1 MVAPPAAEPVRL
13 TVAPNL
19 LLELAAAPLFKFLLS
34 LFDLNELVVVT
45 AALSDDFHLGFIDAT
60 AELTSGFLV
69 NDFASL
75 LIADF
80 IIGVVVVFVGC
91 VDVKDRFAV
100 VVVGAAAF
108 TGCNEGGV
116 LVRLKLVAFCWTV
129 AVVLMVADGSTD
141 LAAIG
146 GLSGFVDTIDG
157 LAAVTIGLLVA
168 AATSLLLLKLLKLL
182 PPLPKLLDGFCCTL
196 SVLLTGATRATGALI
211 AVGRK

>member
-34 LFDLNELVVVT
+34 LFDLNELVVVA

-91 VDVKDRFAV
+91 VDVKDRFVVVV

-182 PPLPKLLDGFCCTL
+182 PPLPKLLDGFC
-196 SVLLTGATRATGALI
+196 
-211 AVGRK
+211 